1 MMETEW
7 YEIHMA
13 EILEVKARLL
23 RENKDGELYIDDP
36 DQEAENDAIAEVKM
50 KHPLGSED
58 EMNKLYQT
66 IEKEHMEQMTGEK
79 IDDEEWLD
87 FVARF
92 EDAFAEQV
100 SELALVYWDERKM
113 YEGDEE

>member
-1 MMETEW
+1 
-7 YEIHMA
+7 
-13 EILEVKARLL
+13 
-23 RENKDGELYIDDP
+23 
-36 DQEAENDAIAEVKM
+36 
-50 KHPLGSED
+50 
-58 EMNKLYQT
+58 MNKLYQA

-79 IDDEEWLD
+79 IDDEEWVD

-113 YEGDEE
+113 YEGDE